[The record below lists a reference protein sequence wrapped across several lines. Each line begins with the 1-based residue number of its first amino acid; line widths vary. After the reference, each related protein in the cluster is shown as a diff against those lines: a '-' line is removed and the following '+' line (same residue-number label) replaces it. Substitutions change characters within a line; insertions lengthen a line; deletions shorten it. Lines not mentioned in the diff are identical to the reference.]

1 MNSRART
8 LIEIY
13 DDFVRYGR
21 IFETKKAVLD
31 LVKCCST
38 AQKKQVWRQLL
49 TRMEKNTEF
58 RAFVIE
64 FLAYEGDKQLGIFRK
79 FRGVFNNEDTKII

>member
-1 MNSRART
+1 MNSRAKT
-8 LIEIY
+8 LVENY

-21 IFETKKAVLD
+21 IFEAKQAVLN

-58 RAFVIE
+58 RAFVVE
-64 FLAYEGDKQLGIFRK
+64 YLNYEGDKQLGIFNK
-79 FRGVFNNEDTKII
+79 FRGVFNNEDKKTV